1 MMDSN
6 TFLEISLVDKRFVV
20 ELNPHHEYYQKAYII
35 VRGLLT
41 AYERGDN
48 KWVIGYD
55 DVGFLRD
62 RLNQFGLV
70 DGRVITQEAMRF
82 LQWLEERWEE
92 REEIKKGGK
101 NDYVKHLIKGKLKK
115 EPYEDQVTAI
125 AYAYQNPRVG
135 IFDSMGMGKSLEVL
149 GTIVALSGSVQKT
162 LIICPLN
169 VVPGFLREVEKH
181 THLKAVSL
189 PTGRKTA
196 LAELEKVKKGKWDI
210 LITHPEN
217 LVGEKNNVLGPIT
230 KLLKTMKFDYIVIDE
245 FHRYKNIEAK
255 RTKCVLSLLEEIKS
269 HKGEK
274 ARCALLTGTPISES
288 PLNAYTVLKVLSFVP
303 NYIRFENHFCTK
315 KNVDFGGRSY
325 KVITGYKNLPDLKR
339 MVERVS
345 IRRTKEEMVGFPPIT
360 AIQRDVLLTGKQRVL
375 YNAIAKDLLHVL
387 DQKTRVNL
395 ENWFVSENKA
405 IRLRQVLNSPGI
417 LDEDGD
423 SAKYIELDN
432 ILEELLADPDQKVII
447 WTEYRKAVDML
458 HERYNDLY
466 GSIKLYGGVK
476 IDEAL
481 INQFENDKKPQV
493 AVAIPAKAGE
503 GTDFLARARTAI
515 YVDRPYS
522 YTQFSQSMDRIH
534 RRTQIDQNSSKLD
547 RMRALPALI
556 IFLDAVG
563 SIDEL
568 VRDKLYDKE
577 RMEKALTVSD
587 EKLITLGRADL
598 IKYIREIK

>member
-1 MMDSN
+1 MMDSSK
-6 TFLEISLVDKRFVV
+6 FIEISLVNKRFVV
-20 ELNPHHEYYQKAYII
+20 ELNPLHEHYQKAYII
-35 VRGLLT
+35 VRNLLT
-41 AYERGDN
+41 AYERGEN
-48 KWVIGYD
+48 TWVIGYD
-55 DVGFLRD
+55 DVGFLKEKLD
-62 RLNQFGLV
+62 QFGLV
-70 DGRVITQEAMRF
+70 EGRFIRPDALEF
-82 LQWLEERWEE
+82 LQWIIGKWDEK
-92 REEIKKGGK
+92 EEIKKGK
-101 NDYVKHLIKGKLKK
+101 LNDHIKTLIKGKLKK
-115 EPYEDQVTAI
+115 QPYEDQITAI

-149 GTIVALSGSVQKT
+149 GTIVALSGDVQKT

-169 VVPGFLREVEKH
+169 VVPGFMREVVKH
-181 THLKAVSL
+181 TNLKSVCL
-189 PTGRKTA
+189 PTGRKKA
-196 LAELEKVKKGKWDI
+196 LEELKDLQGGNWDI

-217 LVGEKNNVLGPIT
+217 LVGEKKDTFGTIT
-230 KLLKTMKFDYIVIDE
+230 KVLKTMNFDYIVIDE
-245 FHRYKNIEAK
+245 FHRYKNIDAK
-255 RTKCVLSLLEEIKS
+255 RTKCVLSLLEEIED
-269 HKGEK
+269 HKGGK

-288 PLNAYTVLKVLSFVP
+288 PLNAYTVLKTLSFVP

-315 KNVDFGGRSY
+315 KNIDAGGKKW

-345 IRRTKEEMVGFPPIT
+345 IRRTKEEMTGFPPIT
-360 AIQRDVLLTGKQRVL
+360 AIQRDVFITGKQRTI
-375 YNAIAKDLLHVL
+375 YNAIAKDLLHAL

-423 SAKYIELDN
+423 SAKYLELDN
-432 ILEELLADPDQKVII
+432 ILEELLSDPEQKVIV
-447 WTEYRKAVDML
+447 WTEYRKAVEML

-476 IDEAL
+476 IDNTL
-481 INQFENDKKPQV
+481 INQFENDPKPRV
-493 AVAIPAKAGE
+493 AIAIPAKAGE

-547 RMRALPALI
+547 IMRASPALI

-587 EKLITLGRADL
+587 EKLVTLGRGDL
-598 IKYIREIK
+598 IKYLRELK